1 MIPSFNQQ
9 SSKNI
14 GVLEDTLLRLVQSLP
29 KGTLAKYGYSCA
41 DAAVKNLNIRKV
53 PGLVALPNIKRSD
66 YEKDVLQLVPDNVL
80 FEENLCSSAA
90 LYQAIQEKIR
100 DKIMSRHGQK
110 KSKIISL
117 LDYLE

>member
-29 KGTLAKYGYSCA
+29 KGTLAMHGYSCA

-66 YEKDVLQLVPDNVL
+66 YEKDVHKAGCSDL
-80 FEENLCSSAA
+80 FFLK
-90 LYQAIQEKIR
+90 KILGSGE
-100 DKIMSRHGQK
+100 SR
-110 KSKIISL
+110 SK
-117 LDYLE
+117 

>member
-41 DAAVKNLNIRKV
+41 DATVKNLNIRKV

-80 FEENLCSSAA
+80 FEA
-90 LYQAIQEKIR
+90 QF
-100 DKIMSRHGQK
+100 
-110 KSKIISL
+110 KSGVQ
-117 LDYLE
+117 D

>member
-14 GVLEDTLLRLVQSLP
+14 GVLEDTLLLLVQSLP

-66 YEKDVLQLVPDNVL
+66 YEKDILQLVPDNVL
-80 FEENLCSSAA
+80 FEDNLSSS
-90 LYQAIQEKIR
+90 LPGN
-100 DKIMSRHGQK
+100 SREDWKGK
-110 KSKIISL
+110 RKSWANMAKRNPR
-117 LDYLE
+117 